1 MIVHPSILERHQS
14 LDVTAEE
21 TARCIGVSLRTVR
34 RKFAHHGLRKRDLYT
49 SITNEELDRV
59 LAELHHRYPNA
70 GYKMILG
77 HIRSRQLRIQKHRVL
92 ASLRR
97 VDPEGMELRRL
108 RLRTSR
114 RRRYSVPAP
123 NYLWHIDGNHKL
135 IRWRIVIHG
144 GIDGYSR
151 LVVYLKAATN
161 NKAQTMLQSFLS
173 AVDLYGG
180 NIMVARFMT
189 RTRGINRHSHI
200 TGRSVHNQRIE
211 RLWRDVFDQVTDLFY
226 TTFRRLEDEGWLNPD
241 QDVDLFA
248 LHWSYM
254 PQIQRHLQEFRSA
267 WNCHSLR
274 SEGNRT
280 PLQLWSNRER
290 DDLNRVILQW
300 EDLQG
305 QPAGVHVPELDLPR
319 GLTEEELATRSSP
332 DVPLSDALSVYMDTV
347 LAVKQMLGESVFSLK
362 KVKILQECKLYMC
375 ISDMHVVPLNRNYR
389 HRNI

>member
-1 MIVHPSILERHQS
+1 MALV
-14 LDVTAEE
+14 
-21 TARCIGVSLRTVR
+21 
-34 RKFAHHGLRKRDLYT
+34 
-49 SITNEELDRV
+49 
-59 LAELHHRYPNA
+59 
-70 GYKMILG
+70 
-77 HIRSRQLRIQKHRVL
+77 RSRYVFTMVL

-114 RRRYSVPAP
+114 CQRYSVPAP

-135 IRWRIVIHG
+135 IRWRIVIHW

-173 AVDLYGG
+173 AVDLRGK
-180 NIMVARFMT
+180 IMVARFMT

-211 RLWRDVFDQVTDLFY
+211 RLWRDVF
-226 TTFRRLEDEGWLNPD
+226 D

-290 DDLNRVILQW
+290 DDLNRVILQR

-305 QPAGVHVPELDLPR
+305 QPAEGVHVPELDLPR
-319 GLTEEELATRSSP
+319 GLTEEELATLSSP
-332 DVPLSDALSVYMDTV
+332 DVPLSEALSVYMDTV
-347 LAVKQMLGESVFSLK
+347 LAVKQMLGES
-362 KVKILQECKLYMC
+362 
-375 ISDMHVVPLNRNYR
+375 
-389 HRNI
+389 